1 MREETS
7 CSFNNSKVSQMAT
20 VLSSL
25 KIVTA
30 VRTNQVNSTEFRRAK
45 MARKLLE
52 QYNLAKSLRDG
63 EQFVLKRIK
72 TVTDKVSGETQQIEV
87 TKRLNQWWWT
97 EGSKILLQLKYGTK
111 VLELAKGKNSIECSS
126 GDELIKTLELVR
138 TSVNNG
144 ELDLAL
150 ETASEGVRSRFNK

>member
-1 MREETS
+1 
-7 CSFNNSKVSQMAT
+7 MAT
-20 VLSSL
+20 VLSTL
-25 KIVTA
+25 KVVNA
-30 VRTNQVNSTEFRRAK
+30 FRQNQFNSTQFRREK

-52 QYNLAKSLRDG
+52 QLHLAKSLRDG

-87 TKRLNQWWWT
+87 TKRVNQWWWT

-150 ETASEGVRSRFNK
+150 ETASDGVRSRFKK

>member
-1 MREETS
+1 
-7 CSFNNSKVSQMAT
+7 MAT
-20 VLSSL
+20 VLSTL
-25 KIVTA
+25 KVINA
-30 VRTNQVNSTEFRRAK
+30 FRKNQFNSTQFRREK

-87 TKRLNQWWWT
+87 TKRVNQWWWT

-111 VLELAKGKNSIECSS
+111 VLELAKGKNTIECSS

-144 ELDLAL
+144 ELDTAL
-150 ETASEGVRSRFNK
+150 DTASEGVRSRFKK

>member
-1 MREETS
+1 
-7 CSFNNSKVSQMAT
+7 MAA

-30 VRTNQVNSTEFRRAK
+30 VRSNQVNSTQFRREK

-63 EQFVLKRIK
+63 EQFVPKRIK

-87 TKRLNQWWWT
+87 TKRVNQWWWT
-97 EGSKILLQLKYGTK
+97 EGSKILLQLKYGAK

-126 GDELIKTLELVR
+126 GDELIKTLDLLR

-144 ELDLAL
+144 ELD
-150 ETASEGVRSRFNK
+150 SQIGVVTDSVRVRFERK

>member
-1 MREETS
+1 
-7 CSFNNSKVSQMAT
+7 MAT

-30 VRTNQVNSTEFRRAK
+30 VRSNQVNSTQFRREK

-72 TVTDKVSGETQQIEV
+72 TVTDKG
-87 TKRLNQWWWT
+87 
-97 EGSKILLQLKYGTK
+97 
-111 VLELAKGKNSIECSS
+111 
-126 GDELIKTLELVR
+126 
-138 TSVNNG
+138 
-144 ELDLAL
+144 
-150 ETASEGVRSRFNK
+150 

>member
-1 MREETS
+1 
-7 CSFNNSKVSQMAT
+7 MAT

-30 VRTNQVNSTEFRRAK
+30 VRSNQVNSTEFRREK

-72 TVTDKVSGETQQIEV
+72 TVTDKVSGESQQIEV
-87 TKRLNQWWWT
+87 TKRVNQWWWT

-111 VLELAKGKNSIECSS
+111 VLELAKGKNTIECSR
-126 GDELIKTLELVR
+126 GDELINTLALVR

-144 ELDLAL
+144 ELDVQIEL
-150 ETASEGVRSRFNK
+150 ASEGVRSRFKK

>member
-1 MREETS
+1 
-7 CSFNNSKVSQMAT
+7 MAT

-25 KIVTA
+25 KMVSA
-30 VRTNQVNSTEFRRAK
+30 VRNIQVNSTQFRREK

-87 TKRLNQWWWT
+87 TKRVNQWWWT

-111 VLELAKGKNSIECSS
+111 VLELAKGKNSIEVAN
-126 GDELIKTLELVR
+126 GNELLSVLETVKKC
-138 TSVNNG
+138 VEAG
-144 ELDLAL
+144 ELDAQIELAS
-150 ETASEGVRSRFNK
+150 AAVRARFNQ

>member
-1 MREETS
+1 
-7 CSFNNSKVSQMAT
+7 MAT

-30 VRTNQVNSTEFRRAK
+30 VRSNQVNSTQFRREK

-52 QYNLAKSLRDG
+52 QYNLAKSHRDG

-87 TKRLNQWWWT
+87 TKRVNQWWWT

-138 TSVNNG
+138 TCVNNG
-144 ELDLAL
+144 ELDTQIEKA
-150 ETASEGVRSRFNK
+150 AYSVNARFVKS

>member
-1 MREETS
+1 
-7 CSFNNSKVSQMAT
+7 MAT

-25 KIVTA
+25 KMVSA
-30 VRTNQVNSTEFRRAK
+30 VRNNQVNSTQFRREK

-52 QYNLAKSLRDG
+52 QLNLAKSLRDG

-87 TKRLNQWWWT
+87 TKRVNQWWWT

-111 VLELAKGKNSIECSS
+111 VLELAKGKNSIECAS

-144 ELDLAL
+144 ELDTQIEL
-150 ETASEGVRSRFNK
+150 ASEGVRSRFKK

>member
-1 MREETS
+1 
-7 CSFNNSKVSQMAT
+7 MAT

-30 VRTNQVNSTEFRRAK
+30 VRTNQVNSAEFRREK

-87 TKRLNQWWWT
+87 TKRVNQWWWT
-97 EGSKILLQLKYGTK
+97 EGNKILLQLKYGTK

-144 ELDLAL
+144 ELDSQIEL
-150 ETASEGVRSRFNK
+150 ASEGVRSRFKKQ